1 MLRTRGRP
9 GYAMIV
15 VAAVIVI
22 LGGMYAAAPFLS
34 WLLLAVLFALL
45 CYPPYGWMLRHGVHV
60 SLALTLIALVLTA
73 VVGAL
78 AVMVA
83 TSVSQI
89 LSNLGQY
96 REDLTTQVANLN
108 ARLDQLGIAAP
119 PNAVAGIVNVD
130 NLMGW
135 FAWLLGTIAGMVW
148 NFFTIILMLLFLL
161 ADGPKMIAQMR
172 TGLGDSHPVAFRL
185 TAVGPKVIRYFGV
198 RAYVNLLTGVGASI
212 AFWLLG
218 VDYAVL
224 WGVLLFFLSFVPY
237 IGIMVASVPPVL
249 LALAE
254 YGPERAIL
262 VIAGVTV
269 VNAVLENL
277 VMPRLVGSSLHIA
290 PGVVF
295 LSFFFWALLLGPSGA
310 LLASFLTVLSI
321 ALLDSYESTRWL
333 ARMMAGGDDNEQW
346 AKPMAAWH
354 AAPTDAIPDTTAG
367 RDDV

>member
-9 GYAMIV
+9 GYATIV
-15 VAAVIVI
+15 VAAVMVI

-45 CYPPYGWMLRHGVHV
+45 CYPLYAWMLRHGISVGLG
-60 SLALTLIALVLTA
+60 LALIALVLIA
-73 VVGAL
+73 VVGGL
-78 AVMVA
+78 GVMVA
-83 TSVSQI
+83 SSVAQI
-89 LSNLGQY
+89 LSNLPHY
-96 REDLTTQVANLN
+96 RDDLAVQIANLD
-108 ARLDQLGIAAP
+108 ARLDGLGIAVP
-119 PNAVAGIVNVD
+119 PNAAAESINLD

-135 FAWLLGTIAGMVW
+135 FAWLLGLIAGMVW
-148 NFFTIILMLLFLL
+148 NLFTIILMLLFLL
-161 ADGPKMIAQMR
+161 ADGPRMLAQMR
-172 TGLGDSHPVAFRL
+172 AGLGESHPVAIRL

-224 WGVLLFFLSFVPY
+224 WGVLMFFLSFVPY
-237 IGIMVASVPPVL
+237 LGIFVASVPPVL

-254 YGPERAIL
+254 YGPERAML
-262 VIAGVTV
+262 VIVGVTV

-295 LSFFFWALLLGPSGA
+295 LSVFFWALVLGPSGA
-310 LLASFLTVLSI
+310 LLASFLTVLAI
-321 ALLDSYESTRWL
+321 VLLDSYESTRWL
-333 ARMMAGGDDNEQW
+333 ARMMAGGDDSEQW
-346 AKPMAAWH
+346 AKPTAAWH
-354 AAPTDAIPDTTAG
+354 AAPTDVIPDATAG
-367 RDDV
+367 RADV